1 MAGLQTRAG
10 LCTPRDAERWQHVDE
25 PGASLALRRRTQP
38 SATDADDGGSAGSR
52 RVTGGQATS
61 LLT

>member
-10 LCTPRDAERWQHVDE
+10 PCTPRDAERRQHVDE
-25 PGASLALRRRTQP
+25 PGASLAPRRRAQP
-38 SATDADDGGSAGSR
+38 SASDANDGGSAGSR